1 MSKVLKQTIK
11 VALSLALLV
20 VVFVGFALANYGFAW
35 FAKNENVGAGGMS
48 TSVKVS
54 PNLIIAKDL
63 EAITRGDLV
72 FAVDFNGTRRN
83 NMIAVTHDDSVENTY
98 LKYLTNHYAVDNKTG
113 NVKPG
118 QTLEFAPVP
127 EDDNEAYFID
137 YTVYIASAFE
147 ALTVESLKASIVMPD
162 GVDIYHPYYYAASI
176 DFYVNEVS
184 TTGYRGTTS
193 VAECLN
199 GGTGVDLFS
208 NQGGEVPLNT
218 NGAIKVIMRCY
229 FDGALQDKT
238 TGNAYVNSYTV
249 KSDWVVL
256 GVGFIATEPAEAPE
270 TDENA

>member
-11 VALSLALLV
+11 VVLSLTLLV
-20 VVFVGFALANYGFAW
+20 VVFVGFAFANYGFAW
-35 FAKNENVGAGGMS
+35 FAKNENVGANGMS

-63 EAITRGDLV
+63 DAITRGDLV
-72 FAVDFNGTRRN
+72 FAVDFKGTVRN
-83 NMIAVTHDDSVENTY
+83 NMIAVTHDSSVETTY

-113 NVKPG
+113 NVKPN

-127 EDDNEAYFID
+127 AEDNEAYFID

-147 ALTVESLKASIVMPD
+147 ALAVDSLTASIVLPD
-162 GVDIYHPYYYAASI
+162 SVDVYHPYFYAASI
-176 DFYVNEVS
+176 DFYVGEVNVA
-184 TTGYRGTTS
+184 GYRGTTS
-193 VAECLN
+193 VAECLD
-199 GGTGVDLFS
+199 GGGVNLFP
-208 NQGGEVPLNT
+208 NKGEVPLNT
-218 NGAIKVIMRCY
+218 DGAIKVIMRCY

-238 TGNAYVNSYTV
+238 TGNAYVNSYNV

-256 GVGFIATEPAEAPE
+256 GVGFVATESAAAPE